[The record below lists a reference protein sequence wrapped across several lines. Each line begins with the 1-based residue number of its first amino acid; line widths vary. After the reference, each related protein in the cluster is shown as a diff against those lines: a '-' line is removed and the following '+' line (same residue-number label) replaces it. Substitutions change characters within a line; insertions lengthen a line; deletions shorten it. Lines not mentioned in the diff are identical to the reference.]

1 MANKRGTDGHT
12 NFGGGFIFAQGAGSF
27 WDLLDHFQAGKLYL
41 TTLNATTASGTF
53 EVPWTAV
60 TDPNNIV
67 ITPRVD
73 PSGRYYVSDMD
84 NEGFVVTF
92 TTSPEGASTGNLPLH
107 VADWFV
113 CM

>member
-12 NFGGGFIFAQGAGSF
+12 NFGGGFLFSQGAGGL

-53 EVPWTAV
+53 EKAWTEA
-60 TDPNNIV
+60 TDPNNV
-67 ITPRVD
+67 AITMRVN
-73 PSGRYYVSDMD
+73 PSGNYWVSSMD
-84 NEGFVVTF
+84 NTGFVVTF
-92 TTSPEGASTGNLPLH
+92 KVSPYAGSVGALPLYI
-107 VADWFV
+107 ADWFA